1 MFSFENVNCSTSTPT
16 FYLFLQDYLFLLIG
30 RGLGSKRSYKVNN
43 CNNLPRGKVDVLA
56 PQLCTIQSRRLE
68 VLVTLLQRDN
78 VIPTNLLL
86 VELRNKGRSLLLKSS
101 FEM

>member
-1 MFSFENVNCSTSTPT
+1 MGLVEGHIRSIIVIIFTIC
-16 FYLFLQDYLFLLIG
+16 YLSCKIDFH
-30 RGLGSKRSYKVNN
+30 S
-43 CNNLPRGKVDVLA
+43 CPRGKVDVLA